1 MWRPVEALFRID
13 SNSLVCPALSAR
25 TLIECLGWK
34 KRNLKLRTNGDLEYY
49 HNSKLRGSFS
59 MLGSAVI
66 LDRKDP
72 CRFEI
77 DTGRGIWHLR
87 SPWATDR
94 EVWVKN
100 FQSIGA
106 PSKSEDTVVAKLE
119 ARIDTLNKNIAL
131 ARSLEAVLISRVE
144 VIKSESKSTLGHAS
158 LDVSTENAGAVVLEE
173 SGEHH
178 KKKKKGHSRQKSEAL
193 DGGSG
198 SFLLQTQEVQRTV
211 AQLIAS
217 IEEISTELSDTVA
230 KLDKALREAR
240 ESNGS
245 GSGAAH
251 TGSGKTGSSD
261 DEAKDA
267 AEPIILYNEEDSGS
281 DSEDYFDADDMDFA
295 DGDDSSSSMEYF
307 EQSPPPQHAKRKTKD
322 ATIRDSNQSAGSGSS
337 FAAATASTPPESSSS
352 GAVSGSNANTP
363 AKKTK
368 SSKSK
373 RRLSRSFN
381 EEGRQ
386 ASLKIKLKP
395 SGVVV
400 ADTIEQIP
408 DEWAPRKAL
417 PQDKPKAQSLPLM
430 KILKDAVGKDISRIT
445 IPVSFSEPINM
456 LQRMV
461 EDFEYGE
468 ILLKGT
474 TLFIKVLH
482 FSSFLGKFLCTMM
495 LTFCSFLP

>member
-1 MWRPVEALFRID
+1 
-13 SNSLVCPALSAR
+13 
-25 TLIECLGWK
+25 
-34 KRNLKLRTNGDLEYY
+34 
-49 HNSKLRGSFS
+49 

-106 PSKSEDTVVAKLE
+106 PSKSEDTVIAKLE

-131 ARSLEAVLISRVE
+131 AKSLEAVLISRVE
-144 VIKSESKSTLGHAS
+144 VIKSESKSNLGHAS

-198 SFLLQTQEVQRTV
+198 LFLQQTQEVQRTV

-217 IEEISTELSDTVA
+217 VEEISAELSDTVA

-251 TGSGKTGSSD
+251 HGSGKTGSSD
-261 DEAKDA
+261 DEAKDTG
-267 AEPIILYNEEDSGS
+267 EPIILYNEEDSGS

-307 EQSPPPQHAKRKTKD
+307 EQSPAPHAKRKNKD
-322 ATIRDSNQSAGSGSS
+322 AVIRDSNQSAGSASS
-337 FAAATASTPPESSSS
+337 FAAATTSTPPESSSS
-352 GAVSGSNANTP
+352 GVPSGSNTNTP

-395 SGVVV
+395 SGVAVS
-400 ADTIEQIP
+400 DTIEQIP

-417 PQDKPKAQSLPLM
+417 PQDKPKGQSIPLM

-474 TLFIKVLH
+474 TS
-482 FSSFLGKFLCTMM
+482 FSSYLLFSVHGHHISEHKYSNKLLLLISIISSL
-495 LTFCSFLP
+495 LTFIPQSPH

>member
-1 MWRPVEALFRID
+1 M
-13 SNSLVCPALSAR
+13 
-25 TLIECLGWK
+25 
-34 KRNLKLRTNGDLEYY
+34 KLRTNGDLEYY
-49 HNSKLRGSFS
+49 HNSRLRGSFS

-87 SPWATDR
+87 TPWATDR

-106 PSKSEDTVVAKLE
+106 PSKSADAVIARLE
-119 ARIDTLNKNIAL
+119 ARIDTLNKNIAV
-131 ARSLEAVLISRVE
+131 AKSLETVLNNRVE
-144 VIKSESKSTLGHAS
+144 VIKSDPKTAAALEPTSEGGT
-158 LDVSTENAGAVVLEE
+158 VYLEE

-193 DGGSG
+193 DSGSG
-198 SFLLQTQEVQRTV
+198 SFLAQTQEVQRTV

-217 IEEISTELSDTVA
+217 IEEISTELTETVGR
-230 KLDKALREAR
+230 LDKAMKEVHD
-240 ESNGS
+240 SNGS
-245 GSGAAH
+245 GSGAVP
-251 TGSGKTGSSD
+251 GSGRTGSSD
-261 DEAKDA
+261 DEMKEGHGSPHH
-267 AEPIILYNEEDSGS
+267 EPMILYNEEHSSGS
-281 DSEDYFDADDMDFA
+281 DSEDYFDADDMEMA
-295 DGDDSSSSMEYF
+295 DADDSSSSMEYF
-307 EQSPPPQHAKRKTKD
+307 DQSPPPATKVSRTSKSAKD
-322 ATIRDSNQSAGSGSS
+322 SAIRDSNQSAGSASS
-337 FAAATASTPPESSSS
+337 VNAAAVPAHGEQSSAHQASSS
-352 GAVSGSNANTP
+352 GNVSGSTNNTP
-363 AKKTK
+363 AKKKNSK
-368 SSKSK
+368 SSK

-386 ASLKIKLKP
+386 ASLKMKLKP
-395 SGVVV
+395 SGV
-400 ADTIEQIP
+400 AIDDTLEQIP
-408 DEWAPRKAL
+408 EDWAPRKAL
-417 PQDKPKAQSLPLM
+417 PHDKPKGASIPLM

-474 TLFIKVLH
+474 LYFCS
-482 FSSFLGKFLCTMM
+482 FSSFKHHI
-495 LTFCSFLP
+495 FCSNYSDKLFVCLYFTCFFLNVLPQMGLSCSKTASFC

>member
-1 MWRPVEALFRID
+1 
-13 SNSLVCPALSAR
+13 
-25 TLIECLGWK
+25 
-34 KRNLKLRTNGDLEYY
+34 
-49 HNSKLRGSFS
+49 

-106 PSKSEDTVVAKLE
+106 PSKSEDAIVTKLE
-119 ARIDTLNKNIAL
+119 ARIDTLNKNIVL
-131 ARSLEAVLISRVE
+131 AKSLEAVLFSRVE
-144 VIKSESKSTLGHAS
+144 VIKSEAKTLGHAS

-178 KKKKKGHSRQKSEAL
+178 KKKKKGHSRQKSEATE
-193 DGGSG
+193 GPSG
-198 SFLLQTQEVQRTV
+198 SFLQQTQEVQRTV
-211 AQLIAS
+211 AQLIGS
-217 IEEISTELSDTVA
+217 IEEISAELSDAVT
-230 KLDKALREAR
+230 KLDKALRDAR
-240 ESNGS
+240 ENAS
-245 GSGAAH
+245 GSPH
-251 TGSGKTGSSD
+251 PGSGKTGSGSD
-261 DEAKDA
+261 DETKDGVVS
-267 AEPIILYNEEDSGS
+267 AEPIILYNEENSGS
-281 DSEDYFDADDMDFA
+281 DSEDYFDADDMDDA
-295 DGDDSSSSMEYF
+295 DDSSSSMEYF
-307 EQSPPPQHAKRKTKD
+307 DQSPPAHKTRKTKD
-322 ATIRDSNQSAGSGSS
+322 VTIRDSNQSTSSASSATTATAGSNQ
-337 FAAATASTPPESSSS
+337 PSSS
-352 GAVSGSNANTP
+352 GHTSGSTNNTP
-363 AKKTK
+363 AKKSK
-368 SSKSK
+368 SSK

-386 ASLKIKLKP
+386 ASLKMKLKP
-395 SGVVV
+395 SGVAVT
-400 ADTIEQIP
+400 DTLQQIP
-408 DEWAPRKAL
+408 EEWQPRAAL
-417 PQDKPKAQSLPLM
+417 PFDKPKGQSIPLM

-474 TLFIKVLH
+474 F
-482 FSSFLGKFLCTMM
+482 
-495 LTFCSFLP
+495 TFASPFFLPCDFFYDKTNADPQLISIVLSFPF